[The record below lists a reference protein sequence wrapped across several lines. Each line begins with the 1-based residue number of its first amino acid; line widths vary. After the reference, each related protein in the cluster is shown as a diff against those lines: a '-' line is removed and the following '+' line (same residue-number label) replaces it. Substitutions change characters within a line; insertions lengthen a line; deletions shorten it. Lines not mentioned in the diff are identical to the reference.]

1 MTDEEKSQTSEIAS
15 LRDEFQTQFDA
26 MKQAFEQSSKEK
38 DEEIAALKEN
48 NTQLKAALLKSTFTE
63 RPAEEAPKEK
73 SQEELYAEQVDK
85 LYQKSKLYQESI

>member
-38 DEEIAALKEN
+38 DDEIAALKEN

-63 RPAEEAPKEK
+63 RPAEPPKEK
-73 SQEELYAEQVDK
+73 SQEELYAEQIDK